1 MGTTTIETLQ
11 VQLKADVD
19 DLRKQMDAA
28 RKSLGQLEL
37 GSKET
42 REELEKLSKAGTSLQ
57 SSFGGL
63 KSLFAGLGT
72 AYIGKKLIDIG
83 KSSVQ
88 MAMDV
93 VESESLFETSM
104 GSMAGAAREWSEQL
118 SESLGLNAY
127 ELRQNVGVM
136 YNMTKSMGIAGD
148 TAYDLSTSLVLLAQ
162 DMASFYNMDTE
173 EAFVKLRAGITGE
186 TEPLKALGILV
197 DENTVSQYAYQNGL
211 AETGEELT
219 QQQKVLARYYAILD
233 QTSTAQGDL
242 ARTIE
247 SPANQ
252 LRIFQAQL
260 EQTRIELGMGLLPV
274 LQEVMP
280 YMIALAQ
287 KLTEIIGAL
296 FGVEKAANAVS
307 SSLGGADYSSISQ
320 ATESENELGDAIEET
335 DKKLKKSLTGFDEI
349 NKLSA
354 GSESLADQMGLTGE
368 DLSFDIPTLGDGM
381 ELKSLWD
388 TNALNNARETIDG
401 IFEVVGNLSGAL
413 IPIIGIKAVNGISNL
428 TRSLGKLSTPMSKI
442 SKGLIGAGGV
452 VVGFK
457 STQTAGKELA
467 KILSGDSYSL
477 GTMAWSLVTG
487 TAGSVA
493 AGLAIGG
500 PLGALAGGLSFVG
513 GAIYGVIK
521 EFDDMRSELA
531 NNAFIQDT
539 GLVLSDLADAYVGA
553 WQEAETLGAKTE
565 ESRKII
571 EESTD
576 LIGESSQNLQP
587 YLDKIME
594 SGSVTEEETT
604 AMEKDLD
611 AMVEGMQKIVDTRVD
626 NIFDT
631 FNSFVALARENF
643 NAELSAM
650 QAKFMEFQ
658 ALFGKVTGEY
668 RAKISVLLDKAAG
681 EGLDE
686 KEREELNDA
695 IDRLTN
701 LSLTV
706 TAEESS
712 FDDFVA
718 ASKEGLSVESVEDAQ
733 RILNDLAVKTD
744 AYQKSMTEAYENAVA
759 DIKTLEAQNAY
770 LLEIGDITKSQHDYF
785 SDVFSDAK
793 EELEASYDASYSKM
807 QDDVKTV
814 TDMIQAAA
822 LRNLSNISDELR
834 GEYNS
839 MNWAQKRWYKSAES
853 FARRGLRD
861 AKDDSLKPIED
872 AIQNY
877 LDAAGIAADT
887 WLTSAAEQAINEH
900 IKIIPNYD
908 NDIADT
914 EIKNMDE
921 VISEILQG
929 LPDIADYASGFS
941 IGALSGYAT
950 GGFPEDGLFYANS
963 QELVGRF
970 SNGRTAVA
978 NNLQILE
985 GIKQAVL
992 EALQTAGGMDGGNW
1006 TIQVVDT
1013 DGNIKAEQIISAAER
1028 RNRRDGRTI
1037 LPLGD

>member
-28 RKSLGQLEL
+28 RKSLGKLEL

-127 ELRQNVGVM
+127 ELRQNVGIM

-368 DLSFDIPTLGDGM
+368 DLSFDIPTLGDDL
-381 ELKSLWD
+381 ETDSIFD
-388 TNALNNARETIDG
+388 TNALDNARETIDG
-401 IFEVVGNLSGAL
+401 IFEAVGNLSGAL
-413 IPIIGIKAVNGISNL
+413 IPIIGIKAINGFSNL
-428 TRSLGKLSTPMSKI
+428 TKSLGKMSTPMSKI

-457 STQTAGKELA
+457 STQTAGKEVA
-467 KILSGDSYSL
+467 KMLDGGNGSMTTAI
-477 GTMAWSLVTG
+477 ASLVTG
-487 TAGSVA
+487 GAGGIIG
-493 AGLAIGG
+493 GLAIGG
-500 PLGALAGGLSFVG
+500 WLGAFIGGLSVVAGTLAGVSDGLVEMRLTALQTDYYDIQGSKIDDLRNSLNNYFAAMDFDKQAEWIQMIERSEESYESAQKKYDEMWNSIADKPELDDSDIEDLTDAYNDLASAAKAVNDAKIG
-513 GAIYGVIK
+513 SLMESIRTGIEQNITTELSNRLGELIGKIEEAQALIGKKVNNLTAEYQKILDDISESGTISSEQRSKMENLREELSKFTLNSDASTERWNIEIEEALQGAINAGSSKNEILGNVKDLMSDRDQYLNNLKEKYAADQNTLVQLINLDKNEYGGRLGFSDADLTTLKDSYEAQINAVKSKYNETLDAIINTYSANTVMASGQSYERIYDGTMEWLYDHGGK
-521 EFDDMRSELA
+521 QIMGLIDPDYRARSELA
-531 NNAFIQDT
+531 REQ
-539 GLVLSDLADAYVGA
+539 
-553 WQEAETLGAKTE
+553 TE
-565 ESRKII
+565 
-571 EESTD
+571 
-576 LIGESSQNLQP
+576 LLN
-587 YLDKIME
+587 
-594 SGSVTEEETT
+594 
-604 AMEKDLD
+604 
-611 AMVEGMQKIVDTRVD
+611 
-626 NIFDT
+626 
-631 FNSFVALARENF
+631 
-643 NAELSAM
+643 ELKS
-650 QAKFMEFQ
+650 
-658 ALFGKVTGEY
+658 Y
-668 RAKISVLLDKAAG
+668 RI
-681 EGLDE
+681 
-686 KEREELNDA
+686 
-695 IDRLTN
+695 
-701 LSLTV
+701 
-706 TAEESS
+706 
-712 FDDFVA
+712 
-718 ASKEGLSVESVEDAQ
+718 
-733 RILNDLAVKTD
+733 
-744 AYQKSMTEAYENAVA
+744 
-759 DIKTLEAQNAY
+759 
-770 LLEIGDITKSQHDYF
+770 
-785 SDVFSDAK
+785 
-793 EELEASYDASYSKM
+793 
-807 QDDVKTV
+807 
-814 TDMIQAAA
+814 
-822 LRNLSNISDELR
+822 
-834 GEYNS
+834 
-839 MNWAQKRWYKSAES
+839 
-853 FARRGLRD
+853 
-861 AKDDSLKPIED
+861 
-872 AIQNY
+872 
-877 LDAAGIAADT
+877 
-887 WLTSAAEQAINEH
+887 
-900 IKIIPNYD
+900 
-908 NDIADT
+908 
-914 EIKNMDE
+914 
-921 VISEILQG
+921 
-929 LPDIADYASGFS
+929 
-941 IGALSGYAT
+941 SGYAT

>member
-28 RKSLGQLEL
+28 RKSLGKLEL

-127 ELRQNVGVM
+127 ELRQNVGIM

-197 DENTVSQYAYQNGL
+197 DENTVSQYAYQNSL

-368 DLSFDIPTLGDGM
+368 DLSFDIPTLGGDLG
-381 ELKSLWD
+381 LKSLWD
-388 TNALNNARETIDG
+388 DEKMQKAKEDIDG
-401 IFEVVGNLSGAL
+401 IFEVIGNLRGVL
-413 IPIIGIKAVNGISNL
+413 IGLVGYKVIKGLGSLKSGISGL
-428 TRSLGKLSTPMSKI
+428 SGTTGKLA
-442 SKGLIGAGGV
+442 KGTIGAGGLIV
-452 VVGFK
+452 AFD
-457 STQTAGKELA
+457 STRTAGKKLA
-467 KILSGDSYSL
+467 KMLDGGDGSM
-477 GTMAWSLVTG
+477 TTAIASLVTG
-487 TAGSVA
+487 GAGAIVGGA
-493 AGLAIGG
+493 MIGG
-500 PLGALAGGLSFVG
+500 PIGALAGGLVAVG
-513 GAIYGVIK
+513 GAITGIAENYWDAGIASIYDDIGITAEQFAVLAEGVGETIREQATPLEEYKNSAKSLQEQYQKLSETFRVESQSINMNADSTNEDIESVISSLSEMVGIADEKLRLTTDTAISEYRKLFLENDGIISEEEKKVLAKMEENYSTQKTRLGEIQSEITHIFETAMQTRGYLLDDEIK
-521 EFDDMRSELA
+521 Q
-531 NNAFIQDT
+531 IQ
-539 GLVLSDLADAYVGA
+539 GLMDQIADLSDFETNVGIIE
-553 WQEAETLGAKTE
+553 QEAVIEDLRSGKIKLSQDQFETFIAEQAENINELIEQARSNYATQLALAKTTTGGTGAE
-565 ESRKII
+565 
-571 EESTD
+571 
-576 LIGESSQNLQP
+576 
-587 YLDKIME
+587 Y
-594 SGSVTEEETT
+594 ET
-604 AMEKDLD
+604 AAK
-611 AMVEGMQKIVDTRVD
+611 V
-626 NIFDT
+626 
-631 FNSFVALARENF
+631 ARENYEKQV
-643 NAELSAM
+643 ADLSSQLDHIIDAIGS
-650 QAKFMEFQ
+650 QFQ
-658 ALFGKVTGEY
+658 DVASTYDKYHHDSGVIDALDTAGAALGGLLGWAGLEDEYGDTGWEH
-668 RAKISVLLDKAAG
+668 LENKAA
-681 EGLDE
+681 
-686 KEREELNDA
+686 
-695 IDRLTN
+695 
-701 LSLTV
+701 
-706 TAEESS
+706 AE
-712 FDDFVA
+712 A
-718 ASKEGLSVESVEDAQ
+718 
-733 RILNDLAVKTD
+733 
-744 AYQKSMTEAYENAVA
+744 
-759 DIKTLEAQNAY
+759 
-770 LLEIGDITKSQHDYF
+770 
-785 SDVFSDAK
+785 AK
-793 EELEASYDASYSKM
+793 EALDQLESLRQQYKLYE
-807 QDDVKTV
+807 DVHT
-814 TDMIQAAA
+814 
-822 LRNLSNISDELR
+822 
-834 GEYNS
+834 
-839 MNWAQKRWYKSAES
+839 
-853 FARRGLRD
+853 
-861 AKDDSLKPIED
+861 
-872 AIQNY
+872 
-877 LDAAGIAADT
+877 GIGG
-887 WLTSAAEQAINEH
+887 
-900 IKIIPNYD
+900 K
-908 NDIADT
+908 
-914 EIKNMDE
+914 
-921 VISEILQG
+921 
-929 LPDIADYASGFS
+929 F
-941 IGALSGYAT
+941 AT

-992 EALQTAGGMDGGNW
+992 EALQTVGGMDGGNW

>member
-42 REELEKLSKAGTSLQ
+42 REELEKLNKAGTSLQ

-354 GSESLADQMGLTGE
+354 GTETLADQMGLTEE
-368 DLSFDIPTLGDGM
+368 DLSFDIPTLGNNL

-388 TNALNNARETIDG
+388 TNALNNAREAIDG

-428 TRSLGKLSTPMSKI
+428 TKSLSKLSAPMSKI
-442 SKGLIGAGGV
+442 SKGLLGVGGV
-452 VVGFK
+452 VVGFQ

-467 KILSGDSYSL
+467 KALNNDSYSL
-477 GTMAWSLVTG
+477 GTMAASLVTG
-487 TAGSVA
+487 AAGSIA

-500 PLGALAGGLSFVG
+500 PLGALAGGLSVVAGTLAGVSDGLVEMRLTALQTDYYDIQGTKIEDLRNSLNNYFAAMDFDRQSEWIQTIERSEESYESAQKKYDEMWNSIADKPELDDSDIKNLTDAYNDLASAAKAVNDAKIG
-513 GAIYGVIK
+513 SLMESIRIGIEQNITAELSNRLGGLIGKIEEAQALLGKKVSSLNAEYQQILDDISESGTISSAQRSKLENLHEEITKFTLSSDASTERWNIEIEEALQGAINAGSSKNEILGNVKDLMSDRDQYLNNLKEKYAADQNTLVQLINLDKNEYDGRLGFSDTDLTTLKDSYEAQINAVKSKYNETLDAIINTYSANTVMSSGQSYEEVYGGGLK
-521 EFDDMRSELA
+521 EAAYDVGKHLVGLWDSDYIARSELA
-531 NNAFIQDT
+531 REQ
-539 GLVLSDLADAYVGA
+539 
-553 WQEAETLGAKTE
+553 TE
-565 ESRKII
+565 
-571 EESTD
+571 
-576 LIGESSQNLQP
+576 LLN
-587 YLDKIME
+587 
-594 SGSVTEEETT
+594 
-604 AMEKDLD
+604 
-611 AMVEGMQKIVDTRVD
+611 
-626 NIFDT
+626 
-631 FNSFVALARENF
+631 
-643 NAELSAM
+643 ELKS
-650 QAKFMEFQ
+650 
-658 ALFGKVTGEY
+658 Y
-668 RAKISVLLDKAAG
+668 RI
-681 EGLDE
+681 
-686 KEREELNDA
+686 
-695 IDRLTN
+695 
-701 LSLTV
+701 
-706 TAEESS
+706 
-712 FDDFVA
+712 
-718 ASKEGLSVESVEDAQ
+718 
-733 RILNDLAVKTD
+733 
-744 AYQKSMTEAYENAVA
+744 
-759 DIKTLEAQNAY
+759 
-770 LLEIGDITKSQHDYF
+770 
-785 SDVFSDAK
+785 
-793 EELEASYDASYSKM
+793 
-807 QDDVKTV
+807 
-814 TDMIQAAA
+814 
-822 LRNLSNISDELR
+822 
-834 GEYNS
+834 
-839 MNWAQKRWYKSAES
+839 
-853 FARRGLRD
+853 
-861 AKDDSLKPIED
+861 
-872 AIQNY
+872 
-877 LDAAGIAADT
+877 
-887 WLTSAAEQAINEH
+887 
-900 IKIIPNYD
+900 
-908 NDIADT
+908 
-914 EIKNMDE
+914 
-921 VISEILQG
+921 
-929 LPDIADYASGFS
+929 
-941 IGALSGYAT
+941 SGYAT